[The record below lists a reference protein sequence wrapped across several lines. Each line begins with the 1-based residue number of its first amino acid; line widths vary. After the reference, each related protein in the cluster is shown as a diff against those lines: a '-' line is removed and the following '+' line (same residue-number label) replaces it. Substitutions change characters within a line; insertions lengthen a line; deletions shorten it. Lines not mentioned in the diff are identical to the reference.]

1 MFKIFTKKFRI
12 FFVLLC
18 ALLFLIHKYHQPQE
32 EHVSSSKN
40 VELQFDDVE
49 DEKPLNV
56 FQSNYKVKL
65 FLLGLPNV

>member
-1 MFKIFTKKFRI
+1 MFKIFTNKVRI

-18 ALLFLIHKYHQPQE
+18 ALLFLIHKYRQPQ

-65 FLLGLPNV
+65 FLLGLPIV